1 MLCFLM
7 GTLQAVQR
15 DKGGF
20 VVVRVAADRLAEFFC
35 RRGDVKNVVNNLKYK
50 ADFGRIAN
58 KGFANS
64 SIRLNACRRAAQ
76 FHSGNDE
83 RTGLVGVQF

>member
-7 GTLQAVQR
+7 GILQAVQR

-20 VVVRVAADRLAEFFC
+20 VIVRVAADRLAEFFC

-50 ADFGRIAN
+50 AA
-58 KGFANS
+58 
-64 SIRLNACRRAAQ
+64 
-76 FHSGNDE
+76 
-83 RTGLVGVQF
+83 